1 MLDSKFIR
9 ENPEFVVERLKTRG
23 EDPFLEDQ
31 LKRFLELDK
40 QRRELIQRAE
50 DLKKKRNAGSKQVA
64 RTKLDGQDPGY
75 LMDGLQVVSETIA
88 KLEKDLSVVEQE
100 LQGILL
106 GLPNLPDESVPVG
119 LDEAHNLEVRRYLE
133 PRTFR
138 SPVRGHVE
146 IAQSLGILD
155 LDRASKIAG
164 ARFPLFIGQGAR
176 LVRALIAFMLDL
188 HTSKHG
194 YKEVSPPLLVN
205 AQSMLCTGQ
214 LPKFQND
221 LYSIGLD
228 ELYLIPTA
236 EVPVTNTHR
245 GEILDEDVLPLCYTA
260 YTPCFRREAGSHGKD
275 VRGLIRQHQFDKVEL
290 VRFVKPEGSE
300 AALEE
305 LLCHAERVLQELELP
320 YRVVVLCTGDLGF
333 AARKTYD
340 IEVWF
345 PSQYTYREISSCSN
359 FGDFQARRGAI
370 RYKEKATGKN
380 RFVHTLNGS
389 GLAVGRTLAAILENG
404 QAEDGSVV
412 LPKAL
417 RPFMNGQEVLRVDG

>member
-1 MLDSKFIR
+1 M
-9 ENPEFVVERLKTRG
+9 E
-23 EDPFLEDQ
+23 
-31 LKRFLELDK
+31 
-40 QRRELIQRAE
+40 
-50 DLKKKRNAGSKQVA
+50 
-64 RTKLDGQDPGY
+64 
-75 LMDGLQVVSETIA
+75 GLQVVSETIA
-88 KLEKDLSVVEQE
+88 KLEKDLSIAEQE
-100 LQGILL
+100 LQDILL
-106 GLPNLPDESVPVG
+106 GLPNLPDESIPIG
-119 LDEAHNLEVRRYLE
+119 LDETHNLEVRRYLE
-133 PRTFR
+133 PRVFP

-188 HTSKHG
+188 HTSKHA

-236 EVPVTNTHR
+236 EVPVTNIHR

-290 VRFVKPEGSE
+290 VRFVKPESFRSGSSKNYF
-300 AALEE
+300 AMQKGF
-305 LLCHAERVLQELELP
+305 CQELELP
-320 YRVVVLCTGDLGF
+320 YRVVVLCTGDLGLS
-333 AARKTYD
+333 ARKTY
-340 IEVWF
+340 
-345 PSQYTYREISSCSN
+345 
-359 FGDFQARRGAI
+359 
-370 RYKEKATGKN
+370 
-380 RFVHTLNGS
+380 
-389 GLAVGRTLAAILENG
+389 
-404 QAEDGSVV
+404 
-412 LPKAL
+412 
-417 RPFMNGQEVLRVDG
+417 

>member
-1 MLDSKFIR
+1 M
-9 ENPEFVVERLKTRG
+9 E
-23 EDPFLEDQ
+23 
-31 LKRFLELDK
+31 
-40 QRRELIQRAE
+40 
-50 DLKKKRNAGSKQVA
+50 
-64 RTKLDGQDPGY
+64 
-75 LMDGLQVVSETIA
+75 GLQVVSETIA
-88 KLEKDLSVVEQE
+88 KLEKDLSIVEQE
-100 LQGILL
+100 LQDILL
-106 GLPNLPDESVPVG
+106 GLPNLPDESIPIG
-119 LDEAHNLEVRRYLE
+119 LDETHNLEVRRYLE
-133 PRTFR
+133 PRVFT

-176 LVRALIAFMLDL
+176 LVRALIAFMLDM
-188 HTSKHG
+188 HTSKHD

-236 EVPVTNTHR
+236 EVPVTNIHR

-290 VRFVKPEGSE
+290 VRFVKPESSE

-389 GLAVGRTLAAILENG
+389 GLAVGRSLAAILENG
-404 QAEDGSVV
+404 QDEDGSVI

-417 RPFMNGQEVLRVDG
+417 RPFMNGQEVLKVDG